1 MQRIPPQYQP
11 AAKVGEALGISA
23 RVLLA
28 LARRRAIPSLR
39 IGHRTVLMDLE
50 KVRAALARFEV
61 REIGRSPATSAAGSK
76 QEAAK

>member
-1 MQRIPPQYQP
+1 MQRVPQYQP

-23 RVLLA
+23 RILLS

-61 REIGRSPATSAAGSK
+61 RELGRSSTTSADSSRTEGTK
-76 QEAAK
+76 